1 MTTCAHDKPDAVI
14 LVDSTYVCI
23 SCNTVVATTTA
34 TPIVVQVNTKKSKV
48 RSPLVEFVIAVT
60 SVVAGVFSV
69 F

>member
-1 MTTCAHDKPDAVI
+1 MTTCGHDKPDAVI

-23 SCNTVVATTTA
+23 SCNTVVATA
-34 TPIVVQVNTKKSKV
+34 TPIVIQVNTKKSKV

-60 SVVAGVFSV
+60 SVVVGILSV